1 MQIRNKHR
9 SLWNPVTSRVI
20 IDFSEITMKSLVFS
34 SLLLLG
40 LTFGAV
46 YALADEVALR
56 SGDQLSIRLAGVPSD
71 EISQVSGA
79 YTVDGAGNI
88 NLPYL
93 GKIHAA
99 GLRQADVQNNI
110 ESAYKSKGIYASP
123 IITVS
128 VQFDRF
134 VDLEGD
140 VRSPQRVRYTPDLTL
155 LGAISAVGGF
165 TEYAD
170 QTKVS
175 ILRNGSRTF
184 INVKKV
190 RQNMEKDPALEPG
203 DKISIPRSFW

>member
-1 MQIRNKHR
+1 M
-9 SLWNPVTSRVI
+9 SRVTT
-20 IDFSEITMKSLVFS
+20 DFPKMIMKKLFFS

-40 LTFGAV
+40 LTFGAIQAV
-46 YALADEVALR
+46 ADEVALR
-56 SGDQLSIRLAGVPSD
+56 SGDQLSIRLAGVPAE

-99 GLRQADVQNNI
+99 GLRQADVQNSI

-128 VQFDRF
+128 VQFDRL

-155 LGAISAVGGF
+155 LGAISAAGGF

-190 RQNMEKDPALEPG
+190 RQNTEVDPPLQPG
-203 DKISIPRSFW
+203 DKISVPRSFW

>member
-1 MQIRNKHR
+1 M
-9 SLWNPVTSRVI
+9 SGVTT
-20 IDFSEITMKSLVFS
+20 DFPKMIMKKLFFS

-40 LTFGAV
+40 LTFGAIQAV
-46 YALADEVALR
+46 ADEVALR
-56 SGDQLSIRLAGVPSD
+56 SGDQLSIRLAGVPAE

-99 GLRQADVQNNI
+99 GLRQADVQNSI

-128 VQFDRF
+128 VQFDRL

-155 LGAISAVGGF
+155 LGAISAAGGF

-190 RQNMEKDPALEPG
+190 RQNTEVDPPLQPG

>member
-1 MQIRNKHR
+1 
-9 SLWNPVTSRVI
+9 
-20 IDFSEITMKSLVFS
+20 MKRFLLS

-40 LTFGAV
+40 LTVGGTLV
-46 YALADEVALR
+46 RADDVALR
-56 SGDQLSIRLAGVPSD
+56 SGDQLSIRLAGVPSE

-99 GLRQADVQNNI
+99 GLRQADVQNSI
-110 ESAYKSKGIYASP
+110 ENAYKSKGIYASP

-128 VQFDRF
+128 VQFDRL

-155 LGAISAVGGF
+155 LGAISAAGGF

-190 RQNMEKDPALEPG
+190 RQNVEVDPPLEPG
-203 DKISIPRSFW
+203 DKISVPRSFW